1 MQQGSTISSVFKTSR
16 DLPENYVI
24 RKDIDDKFI
33 DALTQE
39 THVVIYGSSKQ
50 GKTSLRKKNLL
61 QNDYIDITC
70 SNNWRLEDIHVA
82 ILKKIG
88 YQVSTSQSKTLKGT
102 AKVKIGINIPFIGKC
117 QGSW

>member
-1 MQQGSTISSVFKTSR
+1 MKQNSTISSVFKISR

-33 DALTQE
+33 EALTQE

-61 QNDYIDITC
+61 PEDYIDITC
-70 SNNWRLEDIHVA
+70 SNTWKLEDIHVA

-88 YQVSTSQSKTLKGT
+88 YQVSTSQSKTLKG
-102 AKVKIGINIPFIGKC
+102 
-117 QGSW
+117 